1 VTFTRLDTLA
11 SNSPGR
17 FISSIHV
24 DARDP
29 NRAWVSYSGYTTLTP
44 TTPGHIFSVR
54 FDPIGGGAT
63 WTNLD
68 GSGVTMFPDLPAT
81 ALVVAP
87 NGDIY
92 AANDYGV
99 LRLRVGGINWEVAGT
114 GLPMVE
120 IAGLT
125 VSPDGTKLYAATHGR
140 SAWRANLPN
149 DCAVCHK
156 GQTIALPCNA
166 LEYRRHLDHRDNG
179 GACPPPSAPSTIL
192 R

>member
-1 VTFTRLDTLA
+1 VVTFIRLDSLA

-17 FISSIHV
+17 FISSIQV
-24 DARDP
+24 DPRDP
-29 NRAWVSYSGYTTLTP
+29 NHAWMSYSGYSTLTP

-54 FDPIGGGAT
+54 VDPSGGAAT
-63 WTNLD
+63 WTNID
-68 GSGVTMFPDLPAT
+68 GSGPGMFPDFPAT

-92 AANDYGV
+92 AANDWGV
-99 LRLRVGGINWEVAGT
+99 LRQRVRGSDWEVAGT

-120 IAGLT
+120 VAGLT
-125 VSPDGTKLYAATHGR
+125 VSPSGTKLYAATHGR
-140 SAWRANLPN
+140 SAWSANLPN

-156 GQTIALPCNA
+156 GQTVALPCNA
-166 LEYRRHLDHRDNG
+166 LDYRRHLDHGDRG
-179 GACPPPSAPSTIL
+179 GACPVPSAPNA